1 MLTTAPIGWLL
12 CDGGEVPI
20 DSYPELYSL
29 LTADGTLFPFGAN
42 TDGSGGAGSTYF
54 VLPDL
59 RERFIGVADTSSVGD
74 IESPSATHTHNF
86 AMSTNTATAS
96 VGGGSHD
103 HSFAAPNLNAG
114 FGHSH
119 TPTAT
124 AAAFTADPISN
135 ALMSGAGNSTAAFDQ
150 AHGHS
155 VAFTTSVDGSHGHA
169 INTNTPGARVSTN
182 NHSHTLTFSKGSGA
196 TPTAVDHTPPH
207 MECQFIVYAGAAR

>member
-1 MLTTAPIGWLL
+1 MLTTAPAGWLL
-12 CDGGEVPI
+12 CDGSEVPI

-29 LTADGTLFPFGAN
+29 LTAGGTLFPFGAN
-42 TDGSGGAGSTYF
+42 TDGSGGAGSTHF

-59 RERFIGVADTSSVGD
+59 SERFIGVADASSVGD

-86 AMSTNTATAS
+86 AMSTNTTIAYAS
-96 VGGGSHD
+96 GGNHD
-103 HSFAAPNLNAG
+103 HSFTAPNLNPG

-119 TPTAT
+119 VVTAN
-124 AAAFTADPISN
+124 AGAYTADPISN

-150 AHGHS
+150 AHGHNVS
-155 VAFTTSVDGSHGHA
+155 LTTNNDGSHGHA
-169 INTNTPGARVSTN
+169 INTNTPGARVTAS

-196 TPTAVDHTPPH
+196 APTAVDHTPPH